1 MFHQSKKGFLEKRS
15 MLMQEQSRPVG
26 RTHMLDEIQ
35 EQPAALRRALN
46 SAVDPARQVALEAKQ
61 RDVDVVIIAARGT
74 SDHAGLYAQ
83 YLFQYLNGIPVALA
97 TPSLYTLYGT
107 SLKLGRAL
115 VIGISQSGESTDIVE
130 VVARSREA
138 GALTVGIT
146 NQEGSQLTTAAQH
159 TLLCNAGPERS
170 VAATQTYTT
179 TCAVLALLSA
189 CLSGREP
196 LRRGLKRLP
205 HPVAAALKCE
215 EQVVRVAER
224 YVHARDCVVL
234 GRVFQYSTARETA
247 LKLEETCYVVSTPF
261 STADFKHGPAAL
273 VDRGLPVIVFAPPG
287 RTSADSLELLQWL
300 RENGADCLVVTEDE
314 RMQELATTSIR
325 LELPTLATGVTPT
338 TLGTG
343 GRNDS
348 AKDVRASLAE
358 LLAPIPY
365 IIPGQLFA
373 KYLALYKGLNPDQ
386 PRSLT
391 KITRTR

>member
-1 MFHQSKKGFLEKRS
+1 MPESSL
-15 MLMQEQSRPVG
+15 PAG
-26 RTHMLDEIQ
+26 RTYMLNEIQ
-35 EQPAALRRALN
+35 EQPAALRRALSN
-46 SAVDPARQVALEAKQ
+46 SIEAVRRAALEAKQ
-61 RDVDVVIIAARGT
+61 RDIDLVILAARGT
-74 SDHAGLYAQ
+74 SDHAALYAQ

-97 TPSLYTLYGT
+97 TPSLYTLYGA
-107 SLKLGRAL
+107 SLRLGRAM
-115 VIGISQSGESTDIVE
+115 VIGISQSGESPDIVE
-130 VVARSREA
+130 VVAQAREV

-146 NQEGSQLTTAAQH
+146 NQEGSRLAMTAQH
-159 TLLCNAGPERS
+159 TLLCHAGLERS
-170 VAATQTYTT
+170 VAATKTYTT
-179 TCAVLALLSA
+179 TCAILAMLAASMP
-189 CLSGREP
+189 GGEP
-196 LRRGLKRLP
+196 IRDNIERIPDL
-205 HPVAAALKCE
+205 VTAALTCE
-215 EQVVRVAER
+215 EILARVAER

-300 RENGADCLVVTEDE
+300 HENGADCLVVTEDE
-314 RMQELATTSIR
+314 RMQELATTSVR
-325 LELPTLATGVTPT
+325 LELPALATGVTPAT
-338 TLGTG
+338 PGAG
-343 GRNDS
+343 GRNDP

-373 KYLALYKGLNPDQ
+373 NYLALYKGLNPDQ